1 MPSCKLS
8 IFILF
13 DCIIQIS
20 EWAPSQPYW
29 YNHDYLA
36 WFQKEIVQGLFIQSC
51 KHVYQ
56 SYFWKSNSID
66 LELSTERWLK
76 KFRTE
81 ICIMNSYTDIL
92 QVKWMIFFN
101 FKLQMYWDWTCL
113 GIEPG
118 ALESLG
124 RCCTHRTIWC
134 SQRSIWH
141 RLVFEL
147 VWSSHNKN
155 HFLI

>member
-66 LELSTERWLK
+66 LESTERWLK

-92 QVKWMIFFN
+92 QVKWMIFFFISN
-101 FKLQMYWDWTCL
+101 CKCTGTGPVWELNL
-113 GIEPG
+113 GPLNLWADAVPIELYG
-118 ALESLG
+118 APNDQYGTAWYLSWSD
-124 RCCTHRTIWC
+124 RHTIK
-134 SQRSIWH
+134 II
-141 RLVFEL
+141 F
-147 VWSSHNKN
+147 
-155 HFLI
+155 

>member
-66 LELSTERWLK
+66 LESTERWLK
-76 KFRTE
+76 KIQNWDMYHELIYRYFTSK
-81 ICIMNSYTDIL
+81 MND
-92 QVKWMIFFN
+92 FFFLFQIAN
-101 FKLQMYWDWTCL
+101 VLGLDLSGNWTWGPWISGQMLYPSNYMVLPTINMAL
-113 GIEPG
+113 PGIWAG
-118 ALESLG
+118 
-124 RCCTHRTIWC
+124 
-134 SQRSIWH
+134 
-141 RLVFEL
+141 
-147 VWSSHNKN
+147 
-155 HFLI
+155 LIVTQ

>member
-66 LELSTERWLK
+66 LESTERWLK

-92 QVKWMIFFN
+92 QVKWMIFFLFQIAN
-101 FKLQMYWDWTCL
+101 VLGLDLSGNWTWGPWISGQMLYPSNYMVLPTINMAL
-113 GIEPG
+113 PGIWAG
-118 ALESLG
+118 
-124 RCCTHRTIWC
+124 
-134 SQRSIWH
+134 
-141 RLVFEL
+141 
-147 VWSSHNKN
+147 
-155 HFLI
+155 LIVTQ